1 MVGELVGQSSADNGV
16 ILSELS
22 NAPAGESES
31 CTFYYKNYLKCET
44 KDIVGCFCPY
54 ILVFILIFIH
64 PFISKPL
71 AVILMFITFPHTH
84 YYNLS
89 IIIHFLSRTY
99 WRWYNVT
106 FNLTNFTW
114 YNFRLILV
122 INYIS
127 IWTYKR
133 SRGSDTKSREAAL
146 LTPCLF
152 SFHMQRHRRTQPMR
166 STHVQSVAMEAP
178 EERG

>member
-22 NAPAGESES
+22 NAPAGERER
-31 CTFYYKNYLKCET
+31 CTFQYKNINHLKCET

-99 WRWYNVT
+99 
-106 FNLTNFTW
+106 
-114 YNFRLILV
+114 
-122 INYIS
+122 
-127 IWTYKR
+127 
-133 SRGSDTKSREAAL
+133 
-146 LTPCLF
+146 
-152 SFHMQRHRRTQPMR
+152 
-166 STHVQSVAMEAP
+166 
-178 EERG
+178 